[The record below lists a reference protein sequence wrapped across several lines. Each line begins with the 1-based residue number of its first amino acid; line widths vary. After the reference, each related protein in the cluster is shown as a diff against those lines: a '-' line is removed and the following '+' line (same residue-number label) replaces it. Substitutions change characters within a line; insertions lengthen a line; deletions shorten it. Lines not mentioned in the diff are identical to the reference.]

1 MQQLLKLYLRRLT
14 NLTGSNRSIL
24 LRRLIAGQF
33 LDLWELNFLYPNQ
46 SVFVVVENLLSGKD
60 SVVSPVADPRDDAVN
75 TASRRLRQLQRTT
88 KFIAE
93 ERGAQDL
100 YVGWPF
106 VTGSFADGTAV
117 RCPLLFF
124 PVDIRE
130 EDQQWKLVLRT
141 DVNVSLNKSF
151 LLAYAHYNGIKIPE
165 KLFDKNFSDWEPD
178 SRLFRTKL
186 YKLFKEPPV
195 ALQFTEAFFSD
206 QLQPFENLSAA
217 ALQESVKPG
226 ELQLLPQA
234 VLGIFPQ
241 AGSYIVPDY
250 NFLIDQQPFNSLEE
264 LMQQRMLAELPDP
277 AQEPYPLVALGRQVR
292 EEILNT
298 PFELDAS
305 QETAIRA
312 VKAGAS
318 LVVEGPP
325 GTGKSQLIANLI
337 SDFIAK
343 GKRVLLVSQKKA
355 ALDVVYNRLD
365 SRQVADFVALVH
377 DFRWDRKKI
386 YEQLARQVDR
396 VGEYRNGN
404 YGLDSIQM
412 ERYFQQVSRRSEQL
426 KEELAAF
433 KETLFDETECG
444 ISVKELYLTTER
456 EEAALELRQE
466 FRHYPFREGAA
477 DGFVRLLRNYLH
489 LSSIF
494 RKGNHPWQERK
505 SFASLGPADQQQML
519 VYIKQMQEFRQK
531 LSEQISQHLQH
542 DITYETAEY
551 LLLREPEILELLQQ
565 LEDPEVYSN
574 VRHLLDFRRN
584 SIDGEELLDIE
595 KSLMLCFEGDGP
607 ELSLTVEKLGYF
619 QDVLHSRREAQ
630 RSVFKFVQWK
640 YFSREQTEVEQ
651 VMVANRLSNGSKD
664 VGVLMQK
671 VDNRLNLEHNLSRL
685 RAVNW
690 VQDIPGSYQKL
701 EFQKWF
707 SLQHKSLK
715 ALQQL
720 YAIRNFDHYFNLRRL
735 SYAGLKQSAEE
746 LLYLLAQIKARREQ
760 WQQYLAPGQIDQLLS
775 SESKARQMIASL
787 EEDFDLIA
795 EFDRLR
801 ESLLADELQLMEKVV
816 KEAPAGMMDEQLG
829 DYFLNSLRLAWIN
842 HIEAKFPQLR
852 SASTG
857 QLQKLEEELR
867 ACLEEKAA
875 LSQQILHMRV
885 REQTYQSLEFNRL
898 NNQVTY
904 RDLRHQVGKKRKI
917 WPIRK
922 LLEQYG
928 DEAFKL
934 LPCWMAS
941 PEAVSAV
948 FPMMPLFDLVIFDE
962 ASQCFVEKGLPAIF
976 RGRQVLISGDSQQLQ
991 PNDLY
996 QIRWEDA
1003 DEEESPDAE
1012 VESLLDLAHRYLPE
1026 VHLQGHYRSRAPEL
1040 IYFSNKHFYNHR
1052 LEMVPDRRRVND
1064 LQPAIR
1070 YIKTT
1075 GIWDNQQNQQEA
1087 NAVVALVLELIATEK
1102 EKEMQAGEDGVP
1114 WYEPKSVGVVTFN
1127 ARQQQLI
1134 QDMLEESARA
1144 KNILLPESLFVKNI
1158 ENVQGDER
1166 DIIVFSVGYAPDAK
1180 GRMLMQF
1187 GSLSQTH
1194 GENRLNVAITRAR
1207 EMIYIVSSILPDE
1220 LEVSEAKNEG
1230 PKLLKAYLN
1239 YAYRVSEAGFWPQP
1253 RLLPK
1258 KGLQWLLKER
1268 IMQNLDHPEYSVGE
1282 RQPFADLTALHH
1294 HKYAGLLLTDD
1305 LQYYHALTM
1314 KESHVYHYQV
1324 LDNNHW
1330 PWQRFYSRDYWVNRQ
1345 KFLESVHRYLNH
1357 LDV

>member
-24 LRRLIAGQF
+24 LRRLISGHF

-46 SVFVVVENLLSGKD
+46 SAFVVIENLLASKD
-60 SVVSPVADPRDDAVN
+60 SVIAPLADPRDDAVN

-88 KFIAE
+88 RFIAE

-106 VTGSFADGTAV
+106 VTGSFADGTPV

-130 EDQQWKLVLRT
+130 EAQQWKLVLRK
-141 DVNVSLNKSF
+141 DVNVSLNQSL

-165 KLFDKNFSDWEPD
+165 KLFDKNFSDWEAD

-206 QLQPFENLSAA
+206 QVQPFENLSAA
-217 ALQESVKPG
+217 ALQESVKSG

-250 NFLIDQQPFNSLEE
+250 NFLIDQQPFSSLEE
-264 LMQQRMLAELPDP
+264 LMQQRMLTELPNP
-277 AQEPYPLVALGRQVR
+277 AQEPYPLVALGKQVR
-292 EEILNT
+292 EESLNT

-365 SRQVADFVALVH
+365 RKQVADFVALVH
-377 DFRWDRKKI
+377 DFKWDRRKI

-396 VGEYRNGN
+396 VGEYRNAN

-412 ERYFQQVSRRSEQL
+412 ERHFQQVSRRSEQL
-426 KEELAAF
+426 KEELQAF
-433 KETLFDETECG
+433 KEVLFDDTECG
-444 ISVKELYLTTER
+444 ISVKELYLTTEH
-456 EEAALELRQE
+456 EETPLELRQE
-466 FRHYPFREGAA
+466 FRHYPFKVGGAA
-477 DGFVRLLRNYLH
+477 GFVRRLRNYLH
-489 LSSIF
+489 LSALF

-519 VYIKQMQEFRQK
+519 SYIKQIQEFSHK
-531 LSEQISQHLQH
+531 LTEQISRHLQH

-565 LEDPEVYSN
+565 LEDPEVYSK
-574 VRHLLDFRRN
+574 VQHLMDFRRN
-584 SIDGEELLDIE
+584 AIDGEQLHEIE
-595 KSLMLCFEGDGP
+595 KSLMHCFEGEGP

-619 QDVLHSRREAQ
+619 QDVLQSRREAQ
-630 RSVFKFVQWK
+630 RSVVKFVQWK
-640 YFSREQTEVEQ
+640 YFSREHAEVEQ
-651 VMVANRLSNGSKD
+651 VMEANRLSNGSKD
-664 VGVLMQK
+664 VSVLMQK
-671 VDNRLNLEHNLSRL
+671 VDNRLNLEHNLSQL
-685 RAVNW
+685 RSVAW
-690 VQDIPGSYQKL
+690 LKDIPQTYRKQD
-701 EFQKWF
+701 FQKWF
-707 SLQHKSLK
+707 SLQHKSIR

-720 YAIRNFDHYFNLRRL
+720 YSIRNFDHYFNLRRL
-735 SYAGLKQSAEE
+735 SYPELKQSAEA
-746 LLYLLAQIKARREQ
+746 LLALLAQIKARREQ
-760 WQQYLAPGQIDQLLS
+760 WQQYLTPGQIDKLLG
-775 SESKARQMIASL
+775 SESKARQMTESL
-787 EEDFDLIA
+787 QEDFDLIA

-801 ESLLADELQLMEKVV
+801 ESMHAQELQLMEKVIR
-816 KEAPAGMMDEQLG
+816 EAPAALKEEQLSE
-829 DYFLNSLRLAWIN
+829 YFLNSLRLAWIN
-842 HIEAKFPQLR
+842 HIEAKYPQLR

-867 ACLEEKAA
+867 ACLDEKSA

-904 RDLRHQVGKKRKI
+904 RDLKHQVSKKRKI

-922 LLEQYG
+922 LLEQHG

-948 FPMMPLFDLVIFDE
+948 FPMVPIFDLVIFDE

-996 QIRWEDA
+996 QIRWEDI
-1003 DEEESPDAE
+1003 EEEDQPDAE

-1040 IYFSNKHFYNHR
+1040 IYFSNKHFYHQR

-1064 LQPAIR
+1064 QQPAIR
-1070 YIKTT
+1070 YIKTQ
-1075 GIWDNQQNQQEA
+1075 GIWEQQQNQQEA
-1087 NAVVALVLELIATEK
+1087 AAVVALVLELVSTEK
-1102 EKEMQAGEDGVP
+1102 EKEMQAGEGGVP
-1114 WYEPKSVGVVTFN
+1114 WYEPKSIGVVTFN

-1134 QDMLEESARA
+1134 QDKLEEQASDRG
-1144 KNILLPESLFVKNI
+1144 ILLPGSLFVKNI

-1187 GSLSQTH
+1187 GSLSQVH

-1207 EMIYIVSSILPDE
+1207 EMIYVVSSILPDE

-1230 PKLLKAYLN
+1230 PKLFKAYLS
-1239 YAYRVSEAGFWPQP
+1239 YAHRISQGGFWPQP
-1253 RLLPK
+1253 RQLPK
-1258 KGLQWLLKER
+1258 TGLQWLLKER
-1268 IMQNLDHPEYSVGE
+1268 IMQNMDHPEFSVAE

-1294 HKYAGLLLTDD
+1294 HNYAGLLLTDD
-1305 LQYYHALTM
+1305 LQYYHALTV
-1314 KESHVYHYQV
+1314 KESHVYNYQL
-1324 LDNNHW
+1324 LDHNNW
-1330 PWQRFYSRDYWVNRQ
+1330 PWQRFYSRDFWVNRQ
-1345 KFLESVHRYLNH
+1345 KFLERVHRFLNN